1 MPIFNPKEIIEGKS
15 SSGGSAN
22 NGQEYYLAPGYA
34 PLVFENENGEQ
45 DNSAKGIAE
54 RKRLSEIRQKFS
66 DADIASTRVEL
77 NKDNG
82 KITVYAPDYVLNRDN
97 FKEQIDSTLQSLSR
111 AYKIDPATTFTDTDG
126 SSKTIEDVLNT
137 LNDPTSEQ
145 GLGQYTKAVQTMM
158 KIENGFYDNEGK
170 WHEGDRENY
179 QISDDIKLDDNYFT
193 LRNTIAAGD
202 DLKDTTRQAIPKKLA
217 EADFLRSLET
227 YDSETGTAEYKDIM
241 EHAWNRSEQSD
252 EKLLGLRDA
261 LDEYFANSDYEDTDE
276 LARSVALY
284 EFIYGTTPDVKF
296 LKGAAYTVG
305 SFAEGAGSYF
315 VDLGGTVIGGAAFGA
330 MAFGEWL
337 GDRATALIG
346 GETDET
352 QTNSMW
358 DWYTTMMDMWEEDKT
373 ERQED
378 RQFLSKPAAVAWT
391 LGYDIA
397 ELVTLIAAG
406 NKAEAL
412 IKGGLGALA
421 GAASNAGAATAT
433 GVSLVNTYDA
443 VYGGMKTIV
452 SFTNPSTL
460 GKFANLVA
468 KVASNKGVSVVAG
481 LVAES
486 FAEAITGNP
495 DKFYRVMTSGSLTDE
510 AKAQLWED
518 FVGNS
523 VGLVGGVAAGK
534 ALMKVG
540 ETAVGR
546 AVSANISKGINKITG
561 FLGSEWRQIVA
572 KAHGASSVEE
582 YIAKLRDG
590 GNIRKADAVVE
601 KVLINSARKAIGD
614 NEWVH
619 ILGKN
624 KDELLKA
631 VEEVEE
637 NMHKYRAL
645 ENAIDEMNRQ
655 GLGIA
660 SEWYSSGKYMDFEAA
675 SDALEE
681 LYENV
686 YKLEKAGKISGI
698 AGRKAAG
705 LAISQATSNYV
716 NALIRSDI
724 VSNVIEVTH
733 DTAKLKALNTELE
746 SLSGIIKAYEDSAS
760 PELVSAAKELSQKTK
775 DFYKHANNL
784 LLKEGLLNT
793 AEIEDLRKSGIWGKD
808 GELYAHFIRN
818 KETGTALRPLKVST
832 INKDTIGDVDHYVFG
847 STDDFFDPLATSR
860 VYMRRYADVKARQNV
875 AKAFINI
882 NGTTS
887 KQLLDVAQTEA
898 ARIANKANISQSA
911 KELGSAMKDMSEA
924 ARASGITELFSQQDT
939 LEKGTKRAYNSAVA
953 AEEKAA
959 DLSQAPLRDSRFKVT
974 KQNKRSYAFAMSNDD
989 VNDWWREHLKSKGY
1003 PENMSVVDYMTENAK
1018 TAPQSAKSY
1027 VKENYQLARMLRG
1040 EQMIIEG
1047 ADAYEGE
1054 QELRRAAYGASRAI
1068 GGYTEDSTDFAQ
1080 RANLDTI
1087 EPVSGKEIR
1096 EAASEQIK
1104 NDPEALSDITRRDT
1118 GYTYDRD
1125 GNLVEESEAAR
1136 KAREA
1141 RMDRRAAERDPNA
1154 PKDFGTESYSGFYG
1168 EDGKWYDREK
1178 TREDLEFE
1186 LSNARKRL
1194 DSLQARRDR
1203 WERNGW
1209 KDDYGKEVKKMQ
1221 RNDKGKD
1228 IRGSSSLEKLD
1239 KQIAD
1244 QKKVVNDTVKRISK
1258 APSRADVER
1267 TATILGGN
1275 GGSRLEEG
1283 IEKAGEAKAAREA
1296 GKAGEVA
1303 QTSEAMAPTSDVDI
1317 EGTAE
1322 QYSDMIRRQNEIDS
1336 ETIDVEM
1343 SPEQFAEWIGDL
1355 HKDAEGYAFMNE
1367 INPDFEM
1374 TLKRIIMGNEEGENF
1389 LRTNKI
1395 RKYNKDNKVGQAAAR
1410 SIIKDGEL
1418 DDLARELGMEAG
1430 KVSDTIEAGVEDF
1443 INKVS
1448 ERPVTNKNFEAL
1460 AKYYGLDDETAQR
1473 YFSLKMMNQGKSSL
1487 KKNLAEQFKKEMKE
1501 LDPSGSAKKH
1511 DYIANRLANQYV
1523 ERVSDEYYKMGV
1535 ELQEYAPALVDQKGL
1550 YDEVKSISAQIKKYD
1565 EMDDVVAMQDNMG
1578 RVSFMQVD
1586 PLLADFLNHDSLSLP
1601 MTRMQKINYMLSKTF
1616 RLGTTAINL
1625 KSIVNQTF
1633 RDFGNAFVGGNFY
1646 RSAAR
1651 SVSDMRSVLGD
1662 NIVDF
1667 IRNSDK
1673 QLADTIEE
1681 IAERTGRESSDVA
1694 YELIQKGGAAIA
1706 PTATETSVY
1715 KRAAKVDSALKA
1727 GQKARG
1733 IADITDVTYEGMG
1746 KAIDAVQDKLGK
1758 LNELREVGLRK
1769 GVYNNAFADAVKR
1782 GYSYENAKAYATFLM
1797 NNATTNFGR
1806 TTEMFAN
1813 MQRTVPFLGA
1823 AINGTKSFYRLLAI
1837 DPVGVIGRLTGGII
1851 IPMTYLTTKSL
1862 QNEEDRKL
1870 YKQVREYQK
1879 DSSIVFVMDGQV
1891 MSIPIPQELT
1901 AWVSI
1906 PRSMIET
1913 MYDANNHD
1921 FWQLAINDMLGVS
1934 PIDLKGF
1941 ANIDAYMLSDGTSED
1956 DFFVNNIEPGI
1967 ARLFSQLAPVPQKAA
1982 MMYLTGIDPYTM
1994 KKIDRSYKEI
2004 DLDTGEAVTMG
2015 DYSSTLAKTISGF
2028 IEKYTAFDMSAPMAQ
2043 KMLESIMG
2051 QAPVDYGSWL
2061 IDLGQAVVDKDKTLL
2076 SAVEGIAEQVADR
2089 ATSPVTVNIY
2099 RTEAESAWKDAVSR
2113 FYQRREELM
2122 MSDEWQSYMTKRRN
2136 ATTTEELEKLGQVRD
2151 NLVQSYYNDLKITV
2165 DNLQKKYG
2173 AEFTAEKYASVL
2185 SLATLYDIGA
2195 DTTVVG
2201 QELLGDVYNDARA
2214 QAVSTMYTLGF
2225 TSPVDSSAF
2234 GYLKTEADGSVKVH
2248 YSTPMAILN
2257 MKNTVFRSDE
2267 FDRTNIN
2274 SILESAGLDK
2284 GGEPYQEMQQKVN
2297 AIYAKGNLTSDDYDA
2312 INNIYKQWDARVIVA
2327 LYPYI
2332 SRRGIDAVLND
2343 SATVDVLDD
2352 VVKVPS
2358 DFMKTKQG
2366 RYFSSPG
2373 LNKQRGYA
2381 KAYIEHV
2388 YNQLEGKN

>member
-1 MPIFNPKEIIEGKS
+1 MNQDNNSPLPDFLQGVNVSRLPLADTAEKYVYIQRDGKS
-15 SSGGSAN
+15 IAKLESDLTDTERAVHDSG
-22 NGQEYYLAPGYA
+22 
-34 PLVFENENGEQ
+34 
-45 DNSAKGIAE
+45 
-54 RKRLSEIRQKFS
+54 LS
-66 DADIASTRVEL
+66 V
-77 NKDNG
+77 KDWEAINTKAVLDKNTG
-82 KITVYAPDYVLNRDN
+82 KITVYAPDYVLDRDN

-111 AYKIDPATTFTDTDG
+111 AYKVDPNTTFTGTNG
-126 SSKTIEDVLNT
+126 ESQTVEDVLNS
-137 LNDPTSEQ
+137 LNDPNSEQ
-145 GLGQYTKAVQTMM
+145 GLGQYTRAVQNMM
-158 KIENGFYDNEGK
+158 KIENGFYGDDGK
-170 WHEGDRENY
+170 WHNGDRYNY
-179 QISDDIKLDDNYFT
+179 QISDDIKLDDNYFM

-202 DLKDTTRQAIPKKLA
+202 DLKDTTRQAIPKQLA

-227 YDSETGTAEYKDIM
+227 YDPETGTAEYKDIM
-241 EHAWNRSEQSD
+241 ENAWNRSKQSD

-261 LDEYFANSDYEDTDE
+261 LDEYFANSNYEDTDE
-276 LARSVALY
+276 LARSIALY

-305 SFAEGAGSYF
+305 SFVEGAGSYF
-315 VDLGGTVIGGAAFGA
+315 VDLGGTVIGGAAFGS

-337 GDRATALIG
+337 GDRAAALVG

-358 DWYTTMMDMWEEDKT
+358 EWYTTMMDMWEEDKT
-373 ERQED
+373 DRQKD
-378 RQFLSKPAAVAWT
+378 RQFLSQSAAIAWT

-406 NKAEAL
+406 NAAEAA

-421 GAASNAGAATAT
+421 SAASNAGAATAT
-433 GVSLVNTYDA
+433 GVNLINTYDA

-460 GKFANLVA
+460 GKFANLIA

-523 VGLVGGVAAGK
+523 VGLVAGVGAGK
-534 ALMKVG
+534 MLMKIG
-540 ETAVGR
+540 ETTIGR
-546 AVSANISKGINKITG
+546 ALSANISKGINKITG

-590 GNIRKADAVVE
+590 GKIRKADAVVE
-601 KVLINSARKAIGD
+601 KVLIDSARKAIGD
-614 NEWVH
+614 NKWVK
-619 ILGKN
+619 ILGQD
-624 KDELLKA
+624 KDDIIKA
-631 VEEVEE
+631 LEDVEE

-655 GLGIA
+655 GLGVA

-681 LYENV
+681 IYENV
-686 YKLEKAGKISGI
+686 YKLEKAGKITGI

-716 NALIRSDI
+716 NALIRHDI
-724 VSNVIEVTH
+724 VSNVMDVTK
-733 DTAKLKALNTELE
+733 DAKKLKALNTELE
-746 SLSGIIKAYEDSAS
+746 SLGSIIKAYEEAAS
-760 PELVSAAKELSQKTK
+760 PELVTAAKELSQKTQN
-775 DFYKHANNL
+775 FYKHANNL
-784 LLKEGLLNT
+784 LLSEGLLNA

-832 INKDTIGDVDHYVFG
+832 INKDTVGDIDHYVFG
-847 STDDFFDPLATSR
+847 STDDFFDPLATTR

-882 NGTTS
+882 DGTTS

-898 ARIANKANISQSA
+898 ARIASKANISQSG
-911 KELGSAMKDMSEA
+911 KELGSAMKDMSSA
-924 ARASGITELFSQQDT
+924 ARATGVVNLMAQQDT
-939 LEKGTKRAYNSAVA
+939 LEKGTRGAYNRAVK
-953 AEEKAA
+953 AENKAA

-974 KQNKRSYAFAMSNDD
+974 KQNKRSYAFAMTDDD
-989 VNDWWREHLKSKGY
+989 VNDWWKEHLKSKGY
-1003 PENMSVVDYMTENAK
+1003 PEDMSVVDYMTENAK
-1018 TAPQSAKSY
+1018 NAPQTAKSY

-1047 ADAYEGE
+1047 ADLYEGE

-1068 GGYTEDSTDFAQ
+1068 GGYTDEAEDFAQ
-1080 RANLDTI
+1080 RAGLETI

-1096 EAASEQIK
+1096 KAASDQIK
-1104 NDPEALSDITRRDT
+1104 SDPEALSDITRRDT
-1118 GYTYDRD
+1118 GYTYDKD
-1125 GNLVEESEAAR
+1125 GNLVEESDVAKRMRESRMNKKEAV
-1136 KAREA
+1136 KN
-1141 RMDRRAAERDPNA
+1141 PNA
-1154 PKDFGTESYSGFYG
+1154 PKDYGTDAYENRARTK
-1168 EDGKWYDREK
+1168 EDY
-1178 TREDLEFE
+1178 EFE
-1186 LSNARKRL
+1186 LENARKKL

-1239 KQIAD
+1239 KEIAD
-1244 QKKVVNDTVKRISK
+1244 QKKIVNSTIKKMSK
-1258 APSRADVER
+1258 ASSNADIDS
-1267 TATILGGN
+1267 TADLLKGN
-1275 GGSRLEEG
+1275 GGDRLEEG
-1283 IEKAGEAKAAREA
+1283 IEKAGEAKAAKEA
-1296 GKAGEVA
+1296 AKAAEPQGSPEIA
-1303 QTSEAMAPTSDVDI
+1303 QASEAMAPTSDVDI

-1322 QYSDMIRRQNEIDS
+1322 QYSNMIRRQEEIDAD
-1336 ETIDVEM
+1336 TLNVEM

-1374 TLKRIIMGNEEGENF
+1374 TLKRIIMGNEEGEDF

-1395 RKYNKDNKVGQAAAR
+1395 RKYNKDNKVGEAAAR

-1418 DDLARELGMEAG
+1418 DDIARELGVTAG
-1430 KVSDTIEAGVEDF
+1430 EVDDLVTAGVEDF

-1448 ERPVTNKNFEAL
+1448 ERPITNKNFQAL
-1460 AKYYGLDDETAQR
+1460 AEYYGLDEETAQR

-1487 KKNLAEQFKKEMKE
+1487 KKSLAEQFKKEMKE
-1501 LDPSGSAKKH
+1501 LDPKGSEKTH

-1523 ERVSDEYYKMGV
+1523 ERVSDEYYKMGT
-1535 ELQEYAPALVDQKGL
+1535 ELQEYAPTLVDQKGL
-1550 YDEVKSISAQIKKYD
+1550 YDEVKSISSQIKKYD
-1565 EMDDVVAMQDNMG
+1565 SMDDVVAMQDNMG

-1586 PLLADFLNHDSLSLP
+1586 PLLADFLNHDSLSVP

-1625 KSIVNQTF
+1625 KSLVNQTF

-1646 RSAAR
+1646 RTAAR
-1651 SVSDMRSVLGD
+1651 SISDMRSVLGD
-1662 NIVDF
+1662 NVVEF
-1667 IRNSDK
+1667 IRNSDAK
-1673 QLADTIEE
+1673 LAETIEE
-1681 IAERTGRESSDVA
+1681 IAQRTGRESSDVA

-1706 PTATETSVY
+1706 PTATETAVY
-1715 KRAAKVDSALKA
+1715 KRAAKVDSTLKA

-1733 IADITDVTYEGMG
+1733 VADLTDVTYEGMG
-1746 KAIDAVQDKLGK
+1746 KAIDAIQDKFGK
-1758 LNELREVGLRK
+1758 LNELREVGLRR

-1806 TTEMFAN
+1806 TTEMFSN

-1837 DPVGVIGRLTGGII
+1837 DPVGVIGRLTGGIV
-1851 IPMTYLTTKSL
+1851 IPMAYLTTKSM
-1862 QNEEDRKL
+1862 QNDEDREL

-1891 MSIPIPQELT
+1891 MSIPIPQELA
-1901 AWVSI
+1901 AWVSV
-1906 PRSMIET
+1906 PRSMIES
-1913 MYDANNHD
+1913 MYDANRHE
-1921 FWQLAINDMLGVS
+1921 FWQLAVNDMLGVS
-1934 PIDLKGF
+1934 PIDIKGF
-1941 ANIDAYMLSDGTSED
+1941 MNIDAYMLSDGTSED
-1956 DFFVNNIEPGI
+1956 DFFVNNIEPGL
-1967 ARLFSQLAPVPQKAA
+1967 ARLFSQLASVPQKAA
-1982 MMYLTGIDPYTM
+1982 MMYFTGIDPYTM

-2015 DYSSTLAKTISGF
+2015 DYSSTLAKTIAGF
-2028 IEKYTAFDMSAPMAQ
+2028 VEKYTSFDMSAPMAQ

-2061 IDLGQAVVDKDKTLL
+2061 IDLGQAVVDKDKTVA
-2076 SAVEGIAEQVADR
+2076 SAAEGIAEQVADKL
-2089 ATSPVTVNIY
+2089 TSPITVSIY
-2099 RTEAESAWKDAVSR
+2099 RTEAESAWKDAVTR

-2151 NLVQSYYNDLKITV
+2151 NLVKSYYEDLKTTV
-2165 DNLQKKYG
+2165 NNLQTKYG

-2185 SLATLYDIGA
+2185 SLATLYDVGA
-2195 DTTVVG
+2195 DTTIVG
-2201 QELLGDVYNDARA
+2201 QELLSDVYNDARA

-2225 TSPVDSSAF
+2225 TSPTNSSAF

-2274 SILESAGLDK
+2274 SILTSAGLDK
-2284 GGEPYQEMQQKVN
+2284 SSEPYKEMQKKVD
-2297 AIYAKGNLTSDDYDA
+2297 AIYAKGNLSSEDYDA
-2312 INNIYKQWDARVIVA
+2312 INAIYKQWDAQVIVA

-2352 VVKVPS
+2352 VIKVPS

-2388 YNQLEGKN
+2388 YNQLEGKD